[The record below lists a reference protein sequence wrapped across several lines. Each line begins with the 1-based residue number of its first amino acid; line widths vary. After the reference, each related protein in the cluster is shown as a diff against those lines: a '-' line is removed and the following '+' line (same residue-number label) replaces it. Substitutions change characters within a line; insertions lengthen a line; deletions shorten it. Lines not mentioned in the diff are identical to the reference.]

1 MKKEIR
7 YCSDR
12 HCDKDGEVFDSKTPV
27 CYNEDSRGTTY
38 CSTQLEIFGCPRGFV
53 ISFKQAGEPD
63 A

>member
-27 CYNEDSRGTTY
+27 CYNEDSGGTTY
-38 CSTQLEIFGCPRGFV
+38 CSTQLEIFGCPRGF
-53 ISFKQAGEPD
+53 EL
-63 A
+63 